1 MRRILATVLDG
12 RTILVTGASTGIG
25 RTTALFLAANG
36 ATVLAGVR
44 DTSVDLGPTVT
55 TIKLDITDDDDVAN
69 LRGHDLDGLV
79 NNAGIATTG
88 PLEFMPPEELR
99 HQLEVNVIAQLAVTQ
114 ACFPA
119 LRRNN
124 GRIVNVSSISGRM
137 ALPLY
142 GPYAASKY
150 ALEAVSDSLR
160 REQQDVEVVLVEP
173 GAIATPIWARGL
185 AAGDALWQAMPP
197 QAHERYGAL
206 VARLRKEAE
215 RQGTEGASPETV
227 ARTIATAFA
236 ADRPRT
242 RYVVGT
248 DARLQALLVTALPG
262 RVVDRLLGR
271 ALRG

>member
-1 MRRILATVLDG
+1 MLDG

-44 DTSVDLGPTVT
+44 DTTVDLGPTVT

-99 HQLEVNVIAQLAVTQ
+99 HQLEVNVVAQLAVTQ

-119 LRRNN
+119 LRRNR

-150 ALEAVSDSLR
+150 ALEALSDSLR
-160 REQQDVEVVLVEP
+160 REQHDVAVVLIEP

-206 VARLRKEAE
+206 VARLRHEAE
-215 RQGTEGASPETV
+215 RQGTEGAPPETV
-227 ARTIATAFA
+227 ARAIATALTA
-236 ADRPRT
+236 ARPRT

-248 DARLQALLVTALPG
+248 DARVQALLIQALPG
-262 RVVDRLLGR
+262 RVADKLLAR
-271 ALRG
+271 ALR

>member
-25 RTTALFLAANG
+25 CTTALFLAANG
-36 ATVLAGVR
+36 AKVLAGVR

-55 TIKLDITDDDDVAN
+55 TIRLDITDEQDVAR
-69 LRGHDLDGLV
+69 LAAHDLDGLV

-119 LRRNN
+119 LRRNK
-124 GRIVNVSSISGRM
+124 GRIVNVSSISGRV

-150 ALEAVSDSLR
+150 ALEALSDSLR

-215 RQGTEGASPETV
+215 KQGKEGAAPETV
-227 ARTIATAFA
+227 ARTIATALA

-248 DARLQALLVTALPG
+248 DARVQALLARVLPG
-262 RVVDRLLGR
+262 RAVDKLLAK
-271 ALRG
+271 ALRD

>member
-1 MRRILATVLDG
+1 MRGILATVLDG

-25 RTTALFLAANG
+25 RATALFLAANG
-36 ATVLAGVR
+36 ANVLAGVR
-44 DTSVDLGPTVT
+44 DTTVELGIP
-55 TIKLDITDDDDVAN
+55 TIKLDITDEQDVAR
-69 LRGHDLDGLV
+69 LAEHDLHGLV

-88 PLEFMPPEELR
+88 PLEFMPPQELR

-119 LRRNN
+119 LRRNR

-150 ALEAVSDSLR
+150 ALEALSDSLR
-160 REQQDVEVVLVEP
+160 REQQDVDVVLIEP
-173 GAIATPIWARGL
+173 GAVATPIWSRGL

-197 QAHERYGAL
+197 QAHDRYGAL

-215 RQGTEGASPETV
+215 RQATEGAPPETV
-227 ARTIATAFA
+227 ARVIATALTA
-236 ADRPRT
+236 QRPRT

-248 DARLQALLVTALPG
+248 DARVQALLVGTLPG
-262 RVVDRLLGR
+262 RVVDKLLAR
-271 ALRG
+271 ALR